1 MYQVRIS
8 SIYWATLSDSQ
19 LSTVNSG
26 LWTLDSGLSG
36 LRTLWT
42 LDSLDSLHSLDSL
55 DSRLSTLDSRLSH
68 LTSRLSTLDS
78 RLSTLDSRLSRLSH
92 LGVRLLFISLF
103 LSFGIM
109 LTFQLWKTASDSHFT
124 LGGTQ
129 TFPVW
134 ASGLFPPSHLPIFP
148 SWAVAPSFLS
158 FTRRA
163 TCDVRRATCSPRLH
177 SCFTV
182 LMHLPR
188 FPRTPYRYPSPLSSS
203 SPSSDGRTWRDFPP
217 QRHV

>member
-42 LDSLDSLHSLDSL
+42 LDSLDSLHSLDS
-55 DSRLSTLDSRLSH
+55 
-68 LTSRLSTLDS
+68 LDS